1 MNKQDYGILTKSVIY
16 CLDKIVSIIDDG
28 KNKDDNHLSYLDY
41 QVEYGKRY
49 NCSRSI
55 SYYFKDS
62 NRKRELYI
70 FVLDER
76 IEILVKIF
84 NDGSK
89 YDKSVVSIKKV
100 IRMKHFNELREFYL
114 FLLRLSNCNL
124 RNYIFYESENYIL
137 GFERTL
143 LNNYYSDED
152 ENNLEE
158 DDWE

>member
-1 MNKQDYGILTKSVIY
+1 MINKQDYGILTKSVIY
-16 CLDKIVSIIDDG
+16 CIDKIISIIDDSR
-28 KNKDDNHLSYLDY
+28 NKYGNYLSNLDY

-49 NCSRSI
+49 NCSSSI

-62 NRKRELYI
+62 GRKRELYI

-100 IRMKHFNELREFYL
+100 IRMKHFNELHSFYL
-114 FLLRLSNCNL
+114 FLLHLSNNNL
-124 RNYIFYESENYIL
+124 RNYIFYEFEKYIM
-137 GFERTL
+137 GIEREL
-143 LNNYYSDED
+143 LNYYY
-152 ENNLEE
+152 NLEG
-158 DDWE
+158 DGWE

>member
-16 CLDKIVSIIDDG
+16 CIDKIISIIDDS
-28 KNKDDNHLSYLDY
+28 KNKYGNYLSNLDY

-62 NRKRELYI
+62 GRKRELYI

-84 NDGSK
+84 NDYSK
-89 YDKSVVSIKKV
+89 YNKSVVSVKKV
-100 IRMKHFNELREFYL
+100 IRMKHFNELYSFYL
-114 FLLRLSNCNL
+114 FLLHLSNDNL
-124 RNYIFYESENYIL
+124 KNYIFYEFEKYIM
-137 GFERTL
+137 GFEREL
-143 LNNYYSDED
+143 LNYYYSDED

-158 DDWE
+158 DD